1 MQRGGGGDVREE
13 EGKCLPGDYIG
24 IVFCIIQT
32 STFLVCPLCFP
43 SSQKPLSFQ
52 TPATQA
58 IINVDRSLL
67 ICDQAVLLP
76 SFLTPNLLLP
86 VWTVIVRYIAIIKDR

>member
-1 MQRGGGGDVREE
+1 MRHFLRE
-13 EGKCLPGDYIG
+13 
-24 IVFCIIQT
+24 
-32 STFLVCPLCFP
+32 
-43 SSQKPLSFQ
+43 KPLGRGWPKTPFSL
-52 TPATQA
+52 PATQA

-76 SFLTPNLLLP
+76 SSLTPNLLLP

>member
-1 MQRGGGGDVREE
+1 MQRGGGGGGDVRKE

-58 IINVDRSLL
+58 IITFSFNIEIDLDEI
-67 ICDQAVLLP
+67 IC
-76 SFLTPNLLLP
+76 
-86 VWTVIVRYIAIIKDR
+86 